1 MVTKLREATKK
12 INNME
17 QLRTKAALFDEMI
30 GLIEDKYLAYLMKS
44 TETEPSIPLSQ
55 AKKMLR

>member
-1 MVTKLREATKK
+1 MIKLRAARKK
-12 INNME
+12 TNME

-44 TETEPSIPLSQ
+44 TETESAIPLSQ
-55 AKKMLR
+55 ARKLLC